1 MLQNNMAAPKRIDN
15 ALTKTTLDLLR
26 KRMVQDSTNNAN
38 NKGPVSSMDS
48 LKHQIGKMMEFEKI
62 MGGYDPV
69 GDTARGLPNYGYNQS
84 QLPYNKKN
92 PNWKPPTN
100 KKEAVDMYIKELGN
114 KLDYYPSSMEKA
126 EAADFMYNTGRD
138 PRVYMIDAYLKKQ
151 GGVGVANRPRY
162 NVDNKT
168 EKWTP
173 DLQKEVDDLWNAHKK
188 DLMKLSVNDR
198 RLLMNE
204 GRDSY
209 YQSLNRVNG
218 QPNPMYKATWA
229 PRLWYSVNDY

>member
-1 MLQNNMAAPKRIDN
+1 MAVPNRINN
-15 ALTKTTLDLLR
+15 ALTKTTLDLLK
-26 KRMVQDSTNNAN
+26 KRMLVDSASHAN
-38 NKGPVSSMDS
+38 NNVPVSSMDS
-48 LKHQIGKMMEFEKI
+48 LKHQIGRMMEFEKI

-84 QLPYNKKN
+84 QLPYNMKN
-92 PNWKPPTN
+92 PNWKQPNT
-100 KKEAVDMYIKELGN
+100 KQEAVNLYIKELGN
-114 KLDYYPSSMEKA
+114 KLDHYPSAMEKA

-151 GGVGVANRPRY
+151 GGIGIPNRPRY
-162 NVDNKT
+162 NVDTKT
-168 EKWTP
+168 AKWTP
-173 DLQKEVDDLWNAHKK
+173 DLQKEVDRLWDTHKD

-229 PRLWYSVNDY
+229 PRIWHSVNDY